1 MARFCDQLAE
11 TDVVPAFVYL
21 ARSGQM
27 RIVRSRVN
35 SGDLPGICTYLLD
48 CEAAYFL
55 LKRISLKDSVWA
67 LIIEILVFR

>member
-35 SGDLPGICTYLLD
+35 SGDLPGICTCLFGRREAYL
-48 CEAAYFL
+48 FL
-55 LKRISLKDSVWA
+55 KSIRLKDRVW
-67 LIIEILVFR
+67 